1 MEYIQL
7 TLEDYQQ
14 SKKEIKEN
22 LGGIVKSF
30 VRIGWQLTRI
40 NATGAYAMDGYK
52 SIAEFA
58 QNEYDMTPDGVSRF
72 MSVYEKYSVPGDTP
86 ELRERYRDFKFAQL
100 TEMLQL
106 TEEDKAMIEP
116 ETQRASIRELKKF
129 NKENENNPDNLLN
142 WQQEPQSKIEETI
155 TEFYRVNREMTE
167 EMLSGSAYRE
177 KNIKALAELINPSG
191 NRSFKKSTVF
201 LMMYG
206 IEKGIIIKEFGKGT
220 STISWEEFIQITEEI
235 FHGQTYAEKFKVE
248 ENQLVPVTT
257 ECEPE
262 QEEKMNSQKSEQN
275 QRNEDLEEK
284 KREKEEEKAGQEDHS
299 AEETGEKK
307 DEEENADMDGTTAR
321 TGGHGSME
329 PGRASEAEPGREADG
344 EAETAMP
351 KPETREDTSPLE
363 EFAPAQEIQEDL
375 TENEKEPAEIMEK
388 PFGSRKEYM
397 DTLSEVEA
405 AAYMHRSMIME
416 KGPDN
421 IKSMLSWQKWFNRK
435 VDKNGQEVSE

>member
-1 MEYIQL
+1 MEYVQL

-58 QNEYDMTPDGVSRF
+58 QNEYGMTPDGVSRF
-72 MSVYEKYSVPGDTP
+72 MNVYEKYSIPGDTP
-86 ELRERYRDFKFAQL
+86 ELQERYRDFKFAQL

-155 TEFYRVNREMTE
+155 TEFYRVNRELTE

-206 IEKGIIIKEFGKGT
+206 IEKGIIIKEFGQGT
-220 STISWEEFIQITEEI
+220 STISWEEFIKITEEI
-235 FHGQTYAEKFKVE
+235 FHGQTYAEKFNE
-248 ENQLVPVTT
+248 EEKLPVTGNT
-257 ECEPE
+257 ECGAE
-262 QEEKMNSQKSEQN
+262 QEEKNNSQKAEQN
-275 QRNEDLEEK
+275 QRKDDLEET
-284 KREKEEEKAGQEDHS
+284 RQEKEEGH
-299 AEETGEKK
+299 AEETGGEKE
-307 DEEENADMDGTTAR
+307 DGENTDMDGTTDR
-321 TGGHGSME
+321 TGERSSGE
-329 PGRASEAEPGREADG
+329 PERTPETETGRATDEEPEI
-344 EAETAMP
+344 EVP
-351 KPETREDTSPLE
+351 KPETKEDSDPVE
-363 EFAPAQEIQEDL
+363 EFAPAQEIQEEYQEEG
-375 TENEKEPAEIMEK
+375 TEHTEVIEKT
-388 PFGSRKEYM
+388 FGSRKDYLDSLTEI
-397 DTLSEVEA
+397 EA
-405 AAYMHRSMIME
+405 AAYMHRAMIME

-421 IKSMLSWQKWFNRK
+421 IKSMLSWQKWFRQQ
-435 VDKNGQEVSE
+435 VDKNGQEI

>member
-1 MEYIQL
+1 MEYVQL
-7 TLEDYQQ
+7 TLEDYQR

-58 QNEYDMTPDGVSRF
+58 QNEYGMTPDGVSRF

-86 ELRERYRDFKFAQL
+86 ELQERYRDFKFAQL

-106 TEEDKAMIEP
+106 TEEDKAIIEP
-116 ETQRASIRELKKF
+116 EAQRASIRELKKF

-155 TEFYRVNREMTE
+155 TEFYRVNRELTE

-206 IEKGIIIKEFGKGT
+206 MEKGIIIKEFGQGT
-220 STISWEEFIQITEEI
+220 STISWEEFIKITEEI
-235 FHGQTYAEKFKVE
+235 FRGQTYAEKFKVE
-248 ENQLVPVTT
+248 EKPPVPANA
-257 ECEPE
+257 ECESE
-262 QEEKMNSQKSEQN
+262 AEEKKNSQKSEQN
-275 QRNEDLEEK
+275 QRNVDPEEPK
-284 KREKEEEKAGQEDHS
+284 QEKEEEKLRKEEHS
-299 AEETGEKK
+299 EEETGEEK
-307 DEEENADMDGTTAR
+307 DEEEKPDMDGTADQTGDNDTGKPER
-321 TGGHGSME
+321 TPE
-329 PGRASEAEPGREADG
+329 TEPGREADG
-344 EAETAMP
+344 EAETEIP
-351 KPETREDTSPLE
+351 QPEVQEDTSPVE
-363 EFAPAQEIQEDL
+363 EFAPAQEIQEEPQVE
-375 TENEKEPAEIMEK
+375 TAEVIEKI
-388 PFGSRKEYM
+388 FGSRKDYLN
-397 DTLSEVEA
+397 TLSEVEA

-421 IKSMLSWQKWFNRK
+421 IGSMLSWQKWFSQK
-435 VDKNGQEVSE
+435 VDKNGQEVAK